1 MVKVSHHGSSD
12 QYAGL
17 YQDLSARVGLIG
29 VGGENTYGHPTEMVL
44 DILASVG
51 TTVLRSDQ
59 LGTLTLGRN
68 TADAIVLWSER
79 DGVPE

>member
-1 MVKVSHHGSSD
+1 
-12 QYAGL
+12 
-17 YQDLSARVGLIG
+17 
-29 VGGENTYGHPTEMVL
+29 
-44 DILASVG
+44 
-51 TTVLRSDQ
+51 VLRSDQ